1 MILDEEEDKGALFYK
16 DSCKGCACLWPPSY
30 RQQIKRLQKR
40 SPYIPVSAPKRQ
52 RFSSFEQENLHSV
65 PRSAWLKLLDPHPP
79 PPSKLGQW
87 VESSGEKESLVCMT
101 VGSLYQSETQCLEG
115 ETEARIFRRIL
126 LAEQPSRTGVSSSD
140 RNSFIKVD
148 QMILCHSC

>member
-1 MILDEEEDKGALFYK
+1 MKKKIKVPCFIRTPVKAVLARGRLLTASKLRDCKKGHLTYQYQ
-16 DSCKGCACLWPPSY
+16 P
-30 RQQIKRLQKR
+30 Q
-40 SPYIPVSAPKRQ
+40 KRQ